1 MRSKYLRQQEFFDTH
16 AKQGDSIVW
25 KNILKC
31 KDLLRQGLIWTVG
44 DGEDIL
50 FWHDNWVTNENL
62 VSLLKLEVQDLTD
75 SNIKVSAFIENNCW
89 NIPKLSQ
96 QIRDQAIIRRI
107 TGIPLPISQIK
118 DSFHWGLSSTGCF
131 TTKSAIWSSH
141 ALVPE
146 EEHWP
151 YKWVWSVDTMPKIKI
166 FL

>member
-1 MRSKYLRQQEFFDTH
+1 M
-16 AKQGDSIVW
+16 
-25 KNILKC
+25 
-31 KDLLRQGLIWTVG
+31 G

-131 TTKSAIWSSH
+131 TTKSPIWSCLLYTSD
-141 ALVPE
+141 AADE
-146 EEHWP
+146 
-151 YKWVWSVDTMPKIKI
+151 
-166 FL
+166 